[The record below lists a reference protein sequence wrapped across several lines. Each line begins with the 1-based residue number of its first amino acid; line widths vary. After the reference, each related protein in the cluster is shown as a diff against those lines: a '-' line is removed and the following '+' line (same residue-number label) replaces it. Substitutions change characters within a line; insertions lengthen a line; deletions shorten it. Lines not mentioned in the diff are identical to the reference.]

1 MCLPKAANQD
11 SINKLINSG
20 LGTLSTVNPQIKNRP
35 PILGRGPQSAGSAK
49 CRLKLADMPPMAAD
63 LDESDPKSEKINFRP
78 ISRKVLF
85 VKLPGRVS
93 KHNFG

>member
-35 PILGRGPQSAGSAK
+35 PSLGRGAQSAGSAK
-49 CRLKLADMPPMAAD
+49 CRQKFADRPSTASD
-63 LDESDPKSEKINFRP
+63 LDVFNPKSQEIDF
-78 ISRKVLF
+78 
-85 VKLPGRVS
+85 
-93 KHNFG
+93 

>member
-35 PILGRGPQSAGSAK
+35 PIPGRGVQTEGSAK
-49 CRLKLADMPPMAAD
+49 YRQKLAENSPTAAD
-63 LDESDPKSEKINFRP
+63 LDDFGPKTA
-78 ISRKVLF
+78 
-85 VKLPGRVS
+85 
-93 KHNFG
+93 

>member
-35 PILGRGPQSAGSAK
+35 PSLGRGPQSAGSAK
-49 CRLKLADMPPMAAD
+49 CRQEIPHMPPTASD
-63 LDESDPKSEKINFRP
+63 LDVFNPKSQEIDF
-78 ISRKVLF
+78 
-85 VKLPGRVS
+85 
-93 KHNFG
+93 